1 MMKSYAEELTLK
13 TRDCDLTGA
22 WRPGALLEA
31 MQETATTHAELLGV
45 GRHALL
51 NQGLAW
57 VVTRLE
63 LEMDRYP
70 LLQQRVTVET
80 WPMPMRRWF
89 FPRYFVC
96 RDEAGQEIGRAATLW
111 VLLNLDSRQMARS
124 ESVAALM
131 PDNRDLP
138 APLGLPAPVTEVSG
152 TLQEGLIRP
161 AYTDLDPNCHVN
173 NARYADWACNA
184 LGAETLGRQELSHL
198 VISFAHEV
206 RPGDE
211 IHTELRQLDGAFS
224 FSGFRGDVRCFD
236 VGGTLRPRQGGVAR

>member
-1 MMKSYAEELTLK
+1 
-13 TRDCDLTGA
+13 
-22 WRPGALLEA
+22 
-31 MQETATTHAELLGV
+31 
-45 GRHALL
+45 
-51 NQGLAW
+51 
-57 VVTRLE
+57 
-63 LEMDRYP
+63 
-70 LLQQRVTVET
+70 
-80 WPMPMRRWF
+80 MPMRRWF

-206 RPGDE
+206 RLGDE

-236 VGGTLRPRQGGVAR
+236 VGGALRPRQGGVAR